1 LLSGGK
7 DLTAVVI
14 LSPFLLSSLF
24 NLVTLFG
31 AGKGIRGREAED
43 IADDFS
49 QMSDFFWIGFVFMSV
64 SLVEDGCIMWKMY
77 Y

>member
-24 NLVTLFG
+24 NLGTLFG
-31 AGKGIRGREAED
+31 AGKGIRGRKAED